1 MRDKKPK
8 ENGTSPDTTFPCSTL
23 LLHLP
28 EQYRG
33 RGNCV
38 CRQSITA
45 PFWCSSLLTSPY
57 SSMGPLCRLQCFK
70 NCSSMGAPWAVEKCL
85 WSTSSLSSLILVFT
99 LQFLRIFFLL
109 LCFCSVLCFLKPLFC
124 EAPPSLQSCPA
135 VDPLKLAVSSIGP
148 SPLLTEATPA
158 T

>member
-8 ENGTSPDTTFPCSTL
+8 ENGTFPCSTL

-85 WSTSSLSSLILVFT
+85 WSTSSLPSLILVFT
-99 LQFLRIFFLL
+99 LQFLRIFFFFSSAFAVFYAFLNP
-109 LCFCSVLCFLKPLFC
+109 FSVRLHHHF
-124 EAPPSLQSCPA
+124 SLALQW
-135 VDPLKLAVSSIGP
+135 IH
-148 SPLLTEATPA
+148 
-158 T
+158 